1 MVLEFIHGL
10 TEDNI
15 KGIGKIIKW
24 MEMVCSHGLMAE
36 NMKENIAM
44 IKNKVKEYFRG
55 LIKDSIKEIG
65 KMGNSMGK
73 VLI

>member
-1 MVLEFIHGL
+1 
-10 TEDNI
+10 
-15 KGIGKIIKW
+15 
-24 MEMVCSHGLMAE
+24 MAE